1 MRSVFIIGK
10 QGALTRAVTPVVL
23 SLGIAMAFPA
33 AALNLNIGGESGV
46 SVGIGGSG
54 GGLGVGVNLGGEQ
67 GVSAGVTAGGGSV
80 AGVDASVGGPEGLN
94 ASVGIG
100 DGSLLEAD
108 VSVGG
113 GGTPSPGPGPGPGPG
128 PSPGPGPGPGDV
140 IDGVATQAVSPAQL
154 AAAKRVRCRRDGNST
169 SYNGF
174 VAFDPEGVGLGVV
187 QDAQV
192 SANLTLERLRISTIP
207 RDGLPS
213 TCVLIIA
220 PQARIG
226 NGAMIVQASWA
237 QVSGSIPR

>member
-1 MRSVFIIGK
+1 MRSVFIFGK
-10 QGALTRAVTPVVL
+10 QGALTRAVAPVAL
-23 SLGIAMAFPA
+23 SLGVVMAFPA
-33 AALNLNIGGESGV
+33 AALNLNLGGSNGV

-54 GGLGVGVNLGGEQ
+54 GGLSVDANLGGES
-67 GVSAGVTAGGGSV
+67 GVSAGITAGGGSV
-80 AGVDASVGGPEGLN
+80 AGVDASVGGSSGLN
-94 ASVGIG
+94 ASVGVG

-108 VSVGG
+108 VSLGG

-128 PSPGPGPGPGDV
+128 PAPGPGDV
-140 IDGVATQAVSPAQL
+140 IDGVRTEAISAAQL

-174 VAFDPEGVGLGVV
+174 VAFDPQGVGLGVV
-187 QDAQV
+187 QDASV
-192 SANLTLERLRISTIP
+192 SADLTLERLRISTIP

-213 TCVLIIA
+213 TCVLILA

-226 NGAMIVQASWA
+226 NGAMIVQANWA